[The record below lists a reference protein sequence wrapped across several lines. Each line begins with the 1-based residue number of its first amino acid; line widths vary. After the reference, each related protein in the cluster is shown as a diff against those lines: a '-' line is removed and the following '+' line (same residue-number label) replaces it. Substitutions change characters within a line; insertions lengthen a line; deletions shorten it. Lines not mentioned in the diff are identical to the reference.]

1 MQSHLK
7 RPPQEHIFVAGPA
20 GKIETVIEHP
30 VVFPAD
36 GVSEGARGIALVCHP
51 HPLFGGTLMN
61 KVAATLA
68 RAFIELGYIAIRP
81 NFRGAGKSEGAH
93 DLGRGETEDMLAV
106 IEHARY
112 RFGELPLALAG
123 FSFGGYVQTRVA
135 QRVTPERMVLI
146 GTAAGDLGDRKYD
159 TPRVPENTLVIHGE
173 LDETVPLAR
182 VLDWARPQDLPV
194 IVIPGADHFFHRRLN
209 IIRNVVK
216 GSWH

>member
-1 MQSHLK
+1 MT
-7 RPPQEHIFVAGPA
+7 RPPHENIFVAGPA

-30 VVFPAD
+30 AVFPAD
-36 GVSEGARGIALVCHP
+36 GVSESARGIALVCHP
-51 HPLFGGTLMN
+51 HPLFGGTLTN
-61 KVAATLA
+61 KVVATLA
-68 RAFIELGYIAIRP
+68 RAFVELGYIAIRP

-93 DLGRGETEDMLAV
+93 DHGEGETEDMLAV
-106 IEHARY
+106 IAYARD

-135 QRVTPERMVLI
+135 QRVAPERMVLV
-146 GTAAGDLGDRKYD
+146 GTAAGDLGDRQYD
-159 TPRVPENTLVIHGE
+159 TPPVPEGTIVIHGE

-182 VLDWARPQDLPV
+182 VLDWARPQELPV

-209 IIRNVVK
+209 IIRNIVK